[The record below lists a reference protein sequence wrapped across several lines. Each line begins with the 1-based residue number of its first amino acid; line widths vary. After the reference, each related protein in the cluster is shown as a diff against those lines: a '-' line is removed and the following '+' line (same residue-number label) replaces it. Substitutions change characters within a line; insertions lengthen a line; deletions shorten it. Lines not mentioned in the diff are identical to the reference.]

1 MVRRRR
7 QVAFARSGDLVEVR
21 SGEIVPVD
29 DIVVEGVGSIDRA
42 PLTGEPLPI
51 PVKAGDLVEA
61 GLSLVRGPLVIR
73 AQASGDDTRL
83 SSLIDLVRRYRDQP
97 TRTQSAIERF
107 TAVWVPLVML
117 GAPAIAF
124 LAYGLTSKAILIT
137 LLLWVVSCPCSLL
150 LAAPVPHAAAL
161 SSASASGLVARGGA
175 VLEAAGRPA
184 ILLGHSLGGY
194 LSLAYTLEHPNDVT
208 ALVLVATGP
217 GFRKVESREEWN
229 DSVRAAMENLDL
241 PDGAEQL
248 SLHFDSMVI
257 DRLAEIQIP
266 TLVVLGERDRRF
278 APSVAV
284 FESYLDV
291 HDIVVVPE
299 MGHMVHAKAPEE
311 VAIAV
316 RAFTS
321 SLH

>member
-1 MVRRRR
+1 MSIKSLEVANGDVRLAADIRGDGLNL
-7 QVAFARSGDLVEVR
+7 VCTTGWANDRSVWNALADNLADDHRVTTWDLRGHGASDAPPPGLYERTDALGDL
-21 SGEIVPVD
+21 
-29 DIVVEGVGSIDRA
+29 
-42 PLTGEPLPI
+42 
-51 PVKAGDLVEA
+51 
-61 GLSLVRGPLVIR
+61 
-73 AQASGDDTRL
+73 
-83 SSLIDLVRRYRDQP
+83 
-97 TRTQSAIERF
+97 
-107 TAVWVPLVML
+107 
-117 GAPAIAF
+117 
-124 LAYGLTSKAILIT
+124 
-137 LLLWVVSCPCSLL
+137 
-150 LAAPVPHAAAL
+150 
-161 SSASASGLVARGGA
+161 GA

-208 ALVLVATGP
+208 ALVLGATGP

-229 DSVRAAMENLDL
+229 GSVRAAMENLDL

-248 SLHFDSMVI
+248 SMHFDSMVI

-316 RAFTS
+316 RAL
-321 SLH
+321 SLIHI